1 MNIYG
6 RTGIPQLPTKEE
18 RGGCLLAMFDVIY
31 PTAPG
36 VHLNGGGGCDAVT
49 LTESCYQLDSSEH
62 EWLRKLLSG
71 SE

>member
-1 MNIYG
+1 M
-6 RTGIPQLPTKEE
+6 
-18 RGGCLLAMFDVIY
+18 MFDVIY

-36 VHLNGGGGCDAVT
+36 VLLNGAPVT
-49 LTESCYQLDSSEH
+49 VTESCYQLDSTQH